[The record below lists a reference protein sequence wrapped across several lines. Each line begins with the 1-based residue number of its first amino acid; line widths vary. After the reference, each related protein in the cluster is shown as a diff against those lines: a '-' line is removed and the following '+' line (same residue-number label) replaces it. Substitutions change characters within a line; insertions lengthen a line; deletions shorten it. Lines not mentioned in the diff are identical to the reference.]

1 MEYFLCWLQTERA
14 WPCEILKCTSNFALC
29 PLNMLPPS
37 LELHVYVGSYFLL
50 YPHPK
55 WEPRWETIQANTGS
69 RGREMT
75 HTQMGHAG
83 DSSSC
88 WLNCPNQVKW
98 IHGKLGSGTLCW
110 ACKSWRR
117 LLELGESSCLDKGY
131 IQVVPIILFFLI
143 ILSNPR
149 LTSVLRLLCHH
160 PESFGLVKSGIQWN
174 YQASRLRHRR
184 QGCRQDNQI
193 LLGI

>member
-1 MEYFLCWLQTERA
+1 MPTKYVTTEFRASCLCWLLFPTV
-14 WPCEILKCTSNFALC
+14 
-29 PLNMLPPS
+29 PPS
-37 LELHVYVGSYFLL
+37 QVRAPLRDYSSKYRF
-50 YPHPK
+50 
-55 WEPRWETIQANTGS
+55 Q